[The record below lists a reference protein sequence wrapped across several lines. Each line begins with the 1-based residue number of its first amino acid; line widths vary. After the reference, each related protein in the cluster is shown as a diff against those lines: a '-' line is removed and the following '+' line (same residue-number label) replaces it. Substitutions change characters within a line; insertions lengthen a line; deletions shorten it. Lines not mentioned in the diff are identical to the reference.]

1 MKVALNIHNASQSKT
16 MIAYKKTQLIYF
28 CFRMY
33 DHFQQS
39 QQSPLLMEET
49 RAIEEKHL
57 PTTQQCKFYYIK
69 L

>member
-1 MKVALNIHNASQSKT
+1 
-16 MIAYKKTQLIYF
+16 MIPYKKTQLIYF